1 MSTAAKTL
9 LDSERRTL
17 HPSFFMFLIA
27 PFGATTGYTAV
38 CLAYLLTQA
47 QVGAESVAGLLALA
61 YLPQTWKFLWAPVVD
76 LSLSRKTWYVLGLV
90 GIVLSM
96 LLVGS
101 SPLNAASMT
110 RLTIWVLVMGTAS
123 TFLAMAVDSLMAHQT
138 PEHAK
143 GRAAG
148 WFQAGNLGGGG
159 LGGGAAL
166 WLIQS
171 GGLSPQMGAAALA
184 GLCVL
189 CAWPIFWVS
198 EGSEPAAEQAAD
210 QAEGA
215 TPARI
220 GQRLRETWA
229 DLWSVVRSRNG
240 ALAMLLVF
248 LPLGTGSMANMY
260 SIMATEWQASA
271 NTVALVTGTV
281 AGLLSALG
289 CLIGGYVCDRMN
301 RQMAYVIFGLLLA
314 GASVAMA
321 VAPHTEWHFV
331 LWTSLYSLITGLCY
345 AGFSAVT
352 LEAIGKGAAATKYN
366 LMASLSN
373 TPIGWTT
380 ALYGWV
386 FAQFGGRLTL
396 LAELALTVPAALL
409 FVWVFRRGRA
419 RAAAML

>member
-1 MSTAAKTL
+1 MNTATKVVSDPEQKL
-9 LDSERRTL
+9 L

-27 PFGATTGYTAV
+27 PFGATSGYTAV
-38 CLAYLLTQA
+38 CLAYLLTEA
-47 QVGAESVAGLLALA
+47 QVSAEAVAGLLALS

-76 LSLSRKTWYVLGLV
+76 LSLSRKIWYGLGLT
-90 GIVLSM
+90 GIVLGM

-101 SPLNAASMT
+101 SPLNAASMG
-110 RLTIWVLVMGTAS
+110 RLTAWVLIMGTAS
-123 TFLAMAVDSLMAHQT
+123 TFLGMAVDSLMAHQT

-171 GGLSPQMGAAALA
+171 GGFTPQMGAAALA
-184 GLCVL
+184 GLCLL
-189 CAWPIFWVS
+189 CAWPIFLIS
-198 EGSEPAAEQAAD
+198 EHAEPEVKAEA
-210 QAEGA
+210 GA
-215 TPARI
+215 TSARI

-248 LPLGTGSMANMY
+248 LPLGTGSMSNMY
-260 SIMATEWQASA
+260 SIMASEWQASA
-271 NTVALVTGTV
+271 NTVALVTGTM

-331 LWTSLYSLITGLCY
+331 FWTSLYSLITGLCY

-373 TPIGWTT
+373 TPIGWST
-380 ALYGWV
+380 AVYGWV
-386 FAQFGGRLTL
+386 FAQAGGRLTL
-396 LAELALTVPAALL
+396 LAELALTIPAALL
-409 FVWVFRRGRA
+409 FVWVFRRSRA
-419 RAAAML
+419 RAAALTPA

>member
-1 MSTAAKTL
+1 
-9 LDSERRTL
+9 
-17 HPSFFMFLIA
+17 MFLVFPA
-27 PFGATTGYTAV
+27 RGFVPPCFCWCGRARGGPTTGYTAV

-61 YLPQTWKFLWAPVVD
+61 YVPQTWKFLWAPVVD

-171 GGLSPQMGAAALA
+171 GALSPQMGAAALA

-198 EGSEPAAEQAAD
+198 EGSEPAAEQA
-210 QAEGA
+210 EGA
-215 TPARI
+215 APARI
-220 GQRLRETWA
+220 GERLRETWA
-229 DLWSVVRSRNG
+229 DLWAVVRSRHG

-248 LPLGTGSMANMY
+248 LPLGTGSMSNMY

-289 CLIGGYVCDRMN
+289 CLVGGYICDRMN
-301 RQMAYVIFGLLLA
+301 RQMAYVLFGLLLA

-396 LAELALTVPAALL
+396 LAELALTIPAAVL
-409 FVWVFRRGRA
+409 FIWVFRRSRA
-419 RAAAML
+419 RAAAIA